1 MKLLFLEEY
10 IRVERKE
17 AFAGIRSSPIILE
30 NLGLTVVEF
39 DEGASNPTES
49 HAYEQAAFCLKG
61 KLEYTFGEK
70 GQEVRHVL
78 VPGSAYGIGAWVPHS
93 VRALAD
99 SLVVEC
105 YSPPSDRHRAR
116 GLLVEE
122 NSFTLHNSE
131 QTK

>member
-1 MKLLFLEEY
+1 MKLLFFEEY
-10 IRVERKE
+10 IRTERKD
-17 AFAGIRSSPIILE
+17 AFAGIRSSPILLE

-70 GQEVRHVL
+70 DQEVKHVL
-78 VPGSAYGIGAWVPHS
+78 VPGSAYGIGPWVPHS
-93 VRALAD
+93 VRALED

-116 GLLVEE
+116 GF
-122 NSFTLHNSE
+122 SFEGRGPNKQSSE
-131 QTK
+131 QTA